1 MPLIKNDKL
10 IEDSWVAANDDEPLP
25 LAEAI
30 IVSLERWQAARG
42 ELLSRNGRLGL
53 RLKSDQSPVLVAED
67 LEHFDLIALEFPKFK
82 DGRAYSYARLLRERY
97 GYKGELRAVGEVLR
111 DQLIFMHRCGFDARR
126 RRRSASGISREPTAV
141 LGSPICATGP
151 APSGAPVRLSDPHR
165 GLR

>member
-82 DGRAYSYARLLRERY
+82 DGRAYSFSCIAAASTPSRWRTTRRWTA
-97 GYKGELRAVGEVLR
+97 G
-111 DQLIFMHRCGFDARR
+111 ARR